1 MLGERGRL
9 GVKQMVGEGG
19 RGAKYKKIKLADY
32 SPVKLKHSWCS
43 AASQVSLSDW
53 SSGPPEYVSTK
64 ISQAT
69 SIRKAIPKEFYYYFV
84 RP

>member
-1 MLGERGRL
+1 
-9 GVKQMVGEGG
+9 MVGEGG

-43 AASQVSLSDW
+43 AASQVPLSDW
-53 SSGPPEYVSTK
+53 SSGPPEHVSTK
-64 ISQAT
+64 TSRAT